1 MDDKEFSQL
10 LQYLGLSWQGYRK
23 VRKGVKKRVSR
34 RMQSL
39 GCGSMLDYLQALEQH
54 TETRA
59 QCELATTVPIS
70 RFFRDRILW
79 KALESHLLPE
89 LISAGRDRIRLWSA
103 GCACGEEVYSLKILW
118 EEMRRSTCA
127 LPILDITATDLN
139 PLHLERAEAGVYS
152 SSSLRE
158 VSEERRSTW
167 FEAEPVGRRF
177 RLRAELRDG
186 IAWRRHDFFSDSPGS
201 GFDLILARNNLLTYY
216 ERSRIHAPLEA
227 IGKALAVGG
236 YLIIGSREKMPY
248 SSTLLQACRIL
259 PFAFKRAAAP
269 QCRIPSGRV
278 E

>member
-23 VRKGVKKRVSR
+23 VRKGVKKRIGR
-34 RMQSL
+34 HMQSL
-39 GCGSMLDYLQALEQH
+39 GCGSMRDYLQALEQH

-59 QCELATTVPIS
+59 QCELTTTVPIS

-79 KALESHLLPE
+79 EVLESHLLPE
-89 LISAGRDRIRLWSA
+89 MISAGRDRIRVWSA

-118 EEMRRSTCA
+118 EEMRRSTCT
-127 LPILDITATDLN
+127 LPILDIMATDLH
-139 PLHLERAEAGVYS
+139 PIHLERAEAAVYS
-152 SSSLRE
+152 LGSLRE
-158 VSEERRSTW
+158 VPEDTKAAW
-167 FEAEPVGRRF
+167 FEAEPDGSRF
-177 RLRAELRDG
+177 RVNPALRTG
-186 IAWRRHDFFSDSPGS
+186 IVWRRHDFLSGPPGR

-269 QCRIPSGRV
+269 
-278 E
+278 